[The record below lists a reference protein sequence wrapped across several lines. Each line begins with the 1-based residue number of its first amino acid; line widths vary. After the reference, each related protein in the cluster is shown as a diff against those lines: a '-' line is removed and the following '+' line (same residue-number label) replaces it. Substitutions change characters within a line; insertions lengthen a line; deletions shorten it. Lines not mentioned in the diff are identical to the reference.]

1 MEYIFNSS
9 TTYQVILSLITIILT
24 EIIKSDYNKKNLK
37 NSVFRTINFII
48 PVLIIF
54 WIIIE
59 NKDSQT
65 LSIYNI
71 LIVIFNFSLFLFNY
85 FQSKISE
92 QYKLLEKFANEETN
106 KVKEINHINE
116 VQGEKMKAIVNNQN
130 YILAELSKMTDRIN
144 RIYENLNK

>member
-1 MEYIFNSS
+1 MEDIFNSS

-54 WIIIE
+54 WIIFE
-59 NKDSQT
+59 NKNSQS

>member
-1 MEYIFNSS
+1 MEDIFNSS
-9 TTYQVILSLITIILT
+9 TTYQVILSLITIIIT

-54 WIIIE
+54 WIIFE
-59 NKDSQT
+59 NKNSQS

>member
-1 MEYIFNSS
+1 MEDIFNNS
-9 TTYQVILSLITIILT
+9 TTYQIILSLITIILT

-37 NSVFRTINFII
+37 NSFFRTVNFII

-59 NKDSQT
+59 NKNKMT

-71 LIVIFNFSLFLFNY
+71 LIIIFNFSLFIFNY
-85 FQSKISE
+85 FQSKISQ

-116 VQGEKMKAIVNNQN
+116 VQGEKMKAIVDNQN
-130 YILAELSKMTDRIN
+130 YILAELSKINDRI
-144 RIYENLNK
+144 IGLYKMEK

>member
-1 MEYIFNSS
+1 MEEIFNSS
-9 TTYQVILSLITIILT
+9 TTYQVILSLITIIIT

-48 PVLIIF
+48 PVIIIF
-54 WIIIE
+54 WITIE
-59 NKDSQT
+59 NKDNQT

-92 QYKLLEKFANEETN
+92 QYKLLEKFSNEETN
-106 KVKEINHINE
+106 KVKEITLLYRCLLIPNTK
-116 VQGEKMKAIVNNQN
+116 Q
-130 YILAELSKMTDRIN
+130 D
-144 RIYENLNK
+144 IYDNK

>member
-1 MEYIFNSS
+1 MEEIFNSS
-9 TTYQVILSLITIILT
+9 TTYQVILSLITIIIT

-48 PVLIIF
+48 PISIIF
-54 WIIIE
+54 WIIVE
-59 NKDSQT
+59 NKNNQT

-71 LIVIFNFSLFLFNY
+71 LIIIFNFSLFLFNY
-85 FQSKISE
+85 FQSRISE
-92 QYKLLEKFANEETN
+92 QYKLLEKFANEETD

-116 VQGEKMKAIVNNQN
+116 VQGEKLKAIVNNQN
-130 YILAELSKMTDRIN
+130 YILAELSKTTDRIN

>member
-1 MEYIFNSS
+1 MEDIFNNS
-9 TTYQVILSLITIILT
+9 TTYQVILSLITIVLT
-24 EIIKSDYNKKNLK
+24 ELIKSDYNKKNLK

-48 PVLIIF
+48 PMLIIF

-59 NKDSQT
+59 NKENQT
-65 LSIYNI
+65 LSIYDI
-71 LIVIFNFSLFLFNY
+71 LILIFNFSLFIFNY

>member
-1 MEYIFNSS
+1 MEEIFNSS
-9 TTYQVILSLITIILT
+9 TTYQVILSLITIIIT

-48 PVLIIF
+48 PVIIIF
-54 WIIIE
+54 WITIE
-59 NKDSQT
+59 NKDNQT

-92 QYKLLEKFANEETN
+92 QYKLLEKFSNEETN
-106 KVKEINHINE
+106 KVKEINHINQ
-116 VQGEKMKAIVNNQN
+116 VQGEKMKAIVDNQN
-130 YILAELSKMTDRIN
+130 YILAELSKINDRI
-144 RIYENLNK
+144 IGLYKTEK

>member
-1 MEYIFNSS
+1 MEDIFNNS
-9 TTYQVILSLITIILT
+9 TTYQIILSLITIILT
-24 EIIKSDYNKKNLK
+24 EIIKSDYNNKNLK
-37 NSVFRTINFII
+37 NSFFRTVNFII

-59 NKDSQT
+59 NKDKQT

-71 LIVIFNFSLFLFNY
+71 LIIIFNFSLFIFNY
-85 FQSKISE
+85 FQSKISQ

-116 VQGEKMKAIVNNQN
+116 VQGEKMKAIVDNQN
-130 YILAELSKMTDRIN
+130 YILAELSKINDRI
-144 RIYENLNK
+144 IGLYKTEK

>member
-9 TTYQVILSLITIILT
+9 TTYQIILSLITIILT